1 MALLELVYDTS
12 VIETPRLSH
21 ISGQNEAMLIVL
33 DTFFWDKNLS
43 AFYYFHCTTAV
54 TGVVTIDS
62 RLVVQQLIVVVQQLI

>member
-1 MALLELVYDTS
+1 
-12 VIETPRLSH
+12 
-21 ISGQNEAMLIVL
+21 MLIVL

-43 AFYYFHCTTAV
+43 AFYYFQLHTAV